1 MSHLLGD
8 KAKILPVKEAVKPQ
22 IHEVNI
28 MNAPVLTVTNTTQA
42 TTSERLM
49 KINCILFMKYW
60 WPERFH
66 FETMSQQCCN
76 AVQFCRL

>member
-8 KAKILPVKEAVKPQ
+8 KAKTLPVKEAVKPQ

-42 TTSERLM
+42 TTSADRL
-49 KINCILFMKYW
+49 IDG
-60 WPERFH
+60 
-66 FETMSQQCCN
+66 
-76 AVQFCRL
+76 